1 MKKLIVPS
9 PQKFACATDYFKA
22 FIKENKAANA
32 FFSFRYFAGRIGWP
46 SSYLSDLAK
55 NRKKLSQ
62 QRAREF
68 AQHFKMDKLE
78 LERLIWFSLMEK
90 PDESIRAIVDQKLTL
105 SPKKVLR
112 PTQEVPDL
120 IQHHV
125 VSEVLCILKFA
136 RKKLTATEIT
146 EQFAIPG
153 FSLSEIE
160 DALKYIERE
169 KFLSWDKHGS
179 LQTVH
184 RDNPGFDN
192 HDETDQKPYV
202 GVELHQKYAENF
214 LEFINNPKTPS
225 TYNSGLVEIKK
236 SQFMTVALRMIEL
249 RNWILELSAE
259 NQKDLNPSEPR
270 RLLQINLDFFSVK
283 K

>member
-9 PQKFACATDYFKA
+9 PQKFTCAADYFKT
-22 FIKENKAANA
+22 FIKENKTANA
-32 FFSFRYFAGRIGWP
+32 FFSFRYFASRIGWP

-68 AQHFKMDKLE
+68 ARHFKMDKLE
-78 LERLIWFSLMEK
+78 LERLIWFSLLEK
-90 PDESIRAIVDQKLTL
+90 SDEGVRAIVDQKLTL
-105 SPKKVLR
+105 SPRKVLR
-112 PTQEVPDL
+112 PTEKVPDL

-146 EQFAIPG
+146 RQFAIPG

-160 DALKYIERE
+160 EALRYIERE
-169 KFLSWDKHGS
+169 KFLSWDKQGN
-179 LQTVH
+179 LQSVH

-192 HDETDQKPYV
+192 HNETDHKPYV
-202 GVELHQKYAENF
+202 GIGLHQKYAENF
-214 LEFINNPKTPS
+214 LEFISNPKTPS
-225 TYNSGLVEIKK
+225 TYNSGLVELKK
-236 SQFMTVALRMIEL
+236 DQFMPVALRMIEL

-270 RLLQINLDFFSVK
+270 RLLQMNLDFFSIK